1 MVGAVVRRD
10 GECRIVVT
18 LRLRTAQGS
27 ALYGFP
33 WGGAALRDSVLDDSV
48 LDDSVLDDS
57 AVPGFAEGFCTHERR
72 RADTARCP
80 PFGVFTG
87 RSR

>member
-1 MVGAVVRRD
+1 MSFVVSAVVRSD
-10 GECRIVVT
+10 GECRVVVT
-18 LRLRTAQGS
+18 LRLRTAQGF
-27 ALYGFP
+27 ALCGFP
-33 WGGAALRDSVLDDSV
+33 WGGAALRDSV

>member
-1 MVGAVVRRD
+1 M
-10 GECRIVVT
+10 VT

-27 ALYGFP
+27 ALYRFP
-33 WGGAALRDSVLDDSV
+33 WGGAALRDSVLDGSV
-48 LDDSVLDDS
+48 LDGS

>member
-10 GECRIVVT
+10 GECRVVVT

-27 ALYGFP
+27 ALCGFP
-33 WGGAALRDSVLDDSV
+33 WGGAALRDSVLDG
-48 LDDSVLDDS
+48 SVLDDS

>member
-1 MVGAVVRRD
+1 MSFVVGAVVRSD
-10 GECRIVVT
+10 GECRVMVT
-18 LRLRTAQGS
+18 LRLRAAQGS

-48 LDDSVLDDS
+48 LDGS
-57 AVPGFAEGFCTHERR
+57 AVPGFAEGFRTHERR
-72 RADTARCP
+72 RADTSRCP

>member
-1 MVGAVVRRD
+1 MSFVVGAVVRRD
-10 GECRIVVT
+10 GECRVVVT

-27 ALYGFP
+27 ALCGFP
-33 WGGAALRDSVLDDSV
+33 WGGAALRGSVLDG
-48 LDDSVLDDS
+48 S
-57 AVPGFAEGFCTHERR
+57 AVPGFAEGFRTHERR